1 MVGAAFKALA
11 DLFSPGLRTVL
22 FRAIGLTALLFAATL
37 VVVEVVVGYLVTF
50 SWPWAEWVLAIGTG
64 VILVIAFFFLMS
76 PVTAAFAGL
85 FLDDVAAR
93 IERQHYP
100 QHDPGVALPMWWAL
114 LAGLRFAVLVLAI
127 NLAILPMIL
136 FGVGAILLVAVN
148 AYLLSR
154 EYFEMIAMRH
164 MAIADARQLR
174 KLNAPA
180 IFVSGLV
187 PALLSLVPLFNLAVP
202 LYSTAYFVHIFKR
215 VQASSA

>member
-11 DLFSPGLRTVL
+11 DLLSPELRAIL
-22 FRAIGLTALLFAATL
+22 FRAIGLTVLLFAATL
-37 VVVEVVVGYLVTF
+37 IIVEVLVNYLVTF
-50 SWPWAEWVLAIGTG
+50 SWPWADWVLAIGSG
-64 VILVIAFFFLMS
+64 VILVIAYVFLMS

-93 IERQHYP
+93 IERKYYP
-100 QHDPGVALPMWWAL
+100 HHPPGVPLPVWRAL
-114 LAGLRFAVLVLAI
+114 LAGLRFAILVLAL

-136 FGVGAILLVAVN
+136 FGVGAIVLVAVN

-164 MAIADARQLR
+164 MAIEDARQLR
-174 KLNAPA
+174 KRNAPA
-180 IFVSGLV
+180 VFVSGLV
-187 PALLSLVPLFNLAVP
+187 PAVLSLIPLFNLAVP
-202 LYSTAYFVHIFKR
+202 LFATAYFVHIFKQ